1 MSYRIIPISKAEAKL
16 VAGSCTQTSK
26 MPCPSY
32 SLPTE
37 ACHTGFKMAQIKESI
52 CASCYADR
60 GQYKQFANS
69 VKPAQFAR
77 LDAVQQA
84 MENDEAASAWISALV
99 AMIGKS
105 EFWRWHD
112 SGDLQGVD
120 HLRLIAAVCEAT
132 PHTKHWLPTREYSMV
147 KQYIEAGHKI
157 PGNLVIRL
165 SAMFV
170 DKSVIVPKSL
180 QGIDG
185 ILTSEVHQHSAPT
198 AYECVAP
205 KQQNTCG
212 NCRVCFNRDSNVSY
226 SFH

>member
-1 MSYRIIPISKAEAKL
+1 MYKVIPISQAEAKI
-16 VAGSCTQTSK
+16 VAGSCTKTSK

-37 ACHTGFKMAQIKESI
+37 ACHTGFKMAKIKGSI
-52 CASCYADR
+52 CSSCYAEK
-60 GQYKQFANS
+60 GFYKVYENN

-84 MENDEAASAWISALV
+84 MENDEDASAWISAMV
-99 AMIGKS
+99 ALIGKN
-105 EFWRWHD
+105 EYFRWHD
-112 SGDLQGVD
+112 SGDLQSME

-132 PHTKHWLPTREYSMV
+132 PHTKHWIPTREYSIV
-147 KQYIEAGHKI
+147 KQFIDAGHKI
-157 PGNLVIRL
+157 PGNLVVRL

-170 DKSVIVPKSL
+170 DKPVIVPKSL

-185 ILTSEVHQHSAPT
+185 IMTSEVHQHSKPT
-198 AYECVAP
+198 AFECVAP

-212 NCRVCFNRDSNVSY
+212 SCRVCFNRDSNVSY
-226 SFH
+226 TFH

>member
-1 MSYRIIPISKAEAKL
+1 MYKVIPISKAEAKAI
-16 VAGSCTQTSK
+16 AGSCTKTSK
-26 MPCPSY
+26 MPCESY

-37 ACHTGFKMAQIKESI
+37 ACHTGFKMAQIKGSI
-52 CASCYADR
+52 CASCYADK
-60 GQYKQFANS
+60 GFYKVYENN

-84 MENDEAASAWISALV
+84 MHGDNGAWVSAMV
-99 AMIGKS
+99 AHIGDNS
-105 EFWRWHD
+105 YFRWHD
-112 SGDLQGVD
+112 SGDLQGVE

-170 DKSVIVPKSL
+170 DKPVIVPKSL
-180 QGIDG
+180 QGIEG
-185 ILTSEVHQHSAPT
+185 ILTSEVHQNSKAT

-212 NCRVCFNRDSNVSY
+212 NCRACFNRDSNVSY
-226 SFH
+226 AFH